1 MIEQIAE
8 AQLRKGGLSQEAA
21 DDHNA
26 IIQYVYESRKQINQG
41 DYERRPFPRMK
52 QRSEELEVYWEKV
65 EKELAEEAKAA
76 GMTVGEYSRNGYEAV
91 KPDSDKGQ
99 EDEMQ
104 LIL

>member
-8 AQLRKGGLSQEAA
+8 TQLRKEDLSPEAVE
-21 DDHNA
+21 DHKA
-26 IIQYVYESRKQINQG
+26 VIQYVRDSRERINRG

-76 GMTVGEYSRNGYEAV
+76 GMTVDEYARNGYEPV
-91 KPDSDKGQ
+91 KPYPYEGL